1 MTERSSWWQGFT
13 AALSRERRTVLSHP
27 WEVVAC
33 LLMPLLWCA
42 CIVGLLNEGLM
53 RELPVA
59 VTDLDNTAD
68 SRALLRSVEA
78 LPSVKLL
85 SMDRGEAAEALRAG
99 EIAGVL
105 SIPPRWSET
114 RGRAGGGSVEL
125 SLSRTTYAMST
136 VLELDIKKALLDWSV
151 EKTVR
156 QASMLGGT
164 DGAARI
170 AGVFKPYE
178 VLLGNEAF
186 NFSYYLASALIP
198 MLLGLGCVLS
208 ACSSLVREWRQG
220 RVAELLAQGAPPS
233 AVLAAKLLFWISVYS
248 LYMAGYIAWFAGF
261 MGAAPAGSLGLW
273 LLAGVLFIAG
283 MAASALLFA
292 SVSPFWCFALVLCIL
307 TAAPTIPF
315 TGFTFPAFDMD
326 VFAQGFSKLLPL
338 TWYVHAQEQQWVL
351 ASPLSVSLK
360 TLGIAALFVG
370 VPFAIGFPLLS
381 RRMRGW
387 AKAEAEK
394 PGAGEAAPGSGA
406 AVRPGFL
413 AVLRDT
419 LKNGIFNE
427 NTFAI
432 FTGAVAFYLV
442 FYGWPYS
449 AEQVTKVP
457 VVVTDLDGSD
467 ASRALVR
474 DLASAVKINVTD
486 IVRSEAD
493 AKRLLREDRLNAAIL
508 IPAGFEGD
516 LASGKGTAVGVYG
529 NGAFPSQGHSVYA
542 ALASI
547 VQERAVRAAG
557 RLMLAHGVPAEVL
570 ARQTAAPPLIVTGD
584 MFNRIGGYRVYM
596 VPMVGVLII
605 QSVMLMGITMAAG
618 GWIAAR
624 RREAFVREAMGSL
637 RGFAAMLAAFFLVTL
652 FWVFYA
658 EGFYFG
664 FMEFGS
670 FGNPGATLLLGTLYA
685 MAVAAFSLF
694 ITFALGSNHQSTPL
708 VILTSAPCVFLAG
721 CIYPA
726 WNFAPWALGVSK
738 LFPSTPGI
746 NGLLAA
752 SQNGAAL
759 SSVMPWALHLLALV
773 LLYGTGAYALARWR
787 GARLD
792 RGALP
797 PDD

>member
-1 MTERSSWWQGFT
+1 MTERLGWWQGFA
-13 AALSRERRTVLSHP
+13 AALVRECRTVLSHP
-27 WEVVAC
+27 WEAAAC

-42 CIVGLLNEGLM
+42 VVAGLLNEGLM
-53 RELPVA
+53 RGLPVA
-59 VTDLDNTAD
+59 VADLDNSAD
-68 SRALLRSVEA
+68 SRALVRSVEA
-78 LPSVKLL
+78 LPSVELVA
-85 SMDRGEAAEALRAG
+85 MDRGEAAEALRAG

-114 RGRAGGGSVEL
+114 RGRPGGASVEL
-125 SLSRTTYAMST
+125 SLSRTIYAMST

-151 EKTVR
+151 ERTVAR
-156 QASMLGGT
+156 ASMLGGT

-178 VLLGNEAF
+178 ALFGNEAF

-198 MLLGLGCVLS
+198 MLLGLACVLV

-220 RVAELLAQGAPPS
+220 RVSELLAQGAPPS
-233 AVLAAKLLFWISVYS
+233 SVIAAKLFVWIALYS
-248 LYMAGYIAWFAGF
+248 LYMAGYVAWFAGF
-261 MGAAPAGSLGLW
+261 MGAAPAGSLALW
-273 LLAGVLFIAG
+273 LLAGVVYIAG
-283 MAASALLFA
+283 MAATALLFTA
-292 SVSPFWCFALVLCIL
+292 VSPFWCFALVLCIL

-351 ASPLSVSLK
+351 ASPLAVSLK
-360 TLGIAALFVG
+360 TLGVAALFVA
-370 VPFAIGFPLLS
+370 VPFAVGFPLLS
-381 RRMRGW
+381 KRMRGW
-387 AKAEAEK
+387 AAQESEKEGGDEAF
-394 PGAGEAAPGSGA
+394 ASEA
-406 AVRPGFL
+406 RPGFL
-413 AVLRDT
+413 DVLRET
-419 LKNGIFNE
+419 LLKSVFNR

-449 AEQVTKVP
+449 GEQVTKVP
-457 VVVTDLDGSD
+457 VVVTDLDDSD
-467 ASRALVR
+467 ASRALIR
-474 DLASAVKINVTD
+474 DLSSAVKIEVSEV
-486 IVRSEAD
+486 VRSEAD
-493 AKRLLREDRLNAAIL
+493 AKRLLQEDRINAAVL
-508 IPAGFEGD
+508 IPAGFESD
-516 LASGKGTAVGVYG
+516 IASGKGSAVGVYG
-529 NGAFPSQGHSVYA
+529 NGAFPSQAHSVYA

-547 VQERAVRAAG
+547 VQERATLAAA
-557 RLMLAHGVPAEVL
+557 RLMLAHGVPADVL
-570 ARQTAAPPLIVTGD
+570 ARQTAAPPMIVTGD

-596 VPMVGVLII
+596 VPMVGVLIV

-624 RREAFVREAMGSL
+624 RRETFVREAMGSAK
-637 RGFAAMLAAFFLVTL
+637 GFAAMLAAFFLLTL

-670 FGNPGATLLLGTLYA
+670 FGNPAGTLLIGTLYA

-694 ITFALGSNHQSTPL
+694 VTFALGSNHQSTPL

-726 WNFAPWALGVSK
+726 WNFAPWVLWASK
-738 LFPSTPGI
+738 LFPSTAGI

-759 SSVMPWALHLLALV
+759 ASVIPWLLHLLVLILV
-773 LLYGTGAYALARWR
+773 YGAGAYALARWR

-792 RGALP
+792 RGEPP

>member
-1 MTERSSWWQGFT
+1 MTERSSWWLGFT
-13 AALSRERRTVLSHP
+13 AALARERRTVLSHP
-27 WEVVAC
+27 WEAVAC
-33 LLMPLLWCA
+33 LVMPLLWCA
-42 CIVGLLNEGLM
+42 LIAGLLNEGLM
-53 RELPVA
+53 RGLPVA
-59 VTDLDNTAD
+59 VTDLDNSAE
-68 SRALLRSVEA
+68 SRSLVRSVEA

-85 SMDRGEAAEALRAG
+85 AMEGREAAEALRAG
-99 EIAGVL
+99 EVAGVL

-114 RGRAGGGSVEL
+114 RSRPGGASVEL

-151 EKTVR
+151 GKTVER
-156 QASMLGGT
+156 ASMLGGT

-178 VLLGNEAF
+178 ALFGNESF

-198 MLLGLGCVLS
+198 MLLGLACVLVT
-208 ACSSLVREWRQG
+208 CSSLVREWRQG

-233 AVLAAKLLFWISVYS
+233 SVIAAKLFLWIAIYS
-248 LYMAGYIAWFAGF
+248 LYMAGYVAWFAGF
-261 MGAAPAGSLGLW
+261 MGAAPAGSLALW
-273 LLAGVLFIAG
+273 LLAGVIYIAG
-283 MAASALLFA
+283 MAATALLFA

-351 ASPLSVSLK
+351 ASPLAVSLK
-360 TLGIAALFVG
+360 TLGIAVLFVAL
-370 VPFAIGFPLLS
+370 PFAIGFPLLS
-381 RRMRGW
+381 KRMRGW
-387 AKAEAEK
+387 AKAEKEK
-394 PGAGEAAPGSGA
+394 SEAHEDASESAAGA
-406 AVRPGFL
+406 RPGFF

-432 FTGAVAFYLV
+432 FTGAVAFYLI

-467 ASRALVR
+467 ASRALIR
-474 DLASAVKINVTD
+474 DLSSAVKINVTD

-493 AKRLLREDRLNAAIL
+493 AKRLLQEDRINAAVL
-508 IPAGFEGD
+508 IPAGFESD
-516 LASGKGTAVGVYG
+516 IASGKGSSVGVYG
-529 NGAFPSQGHSVYA
+529 NGAFPSQAHSVYA

-547 VQERAVRAAG
+547 VQERATLAAG
-557 RLMLAHGVPAEVL
+557 RLMLAHGVPADVL
-570 ARQTAAPPLIVTGD
+570 ARQTVAPPMIVTGD

-624 RREAFVREAMGSL
+624 RREAFVREAMGSAK
-637 RGFAAMLAAFFLVTL
+637 GFAAMLAAFFLLTL

-726 WNFAPWALGVSK
+726 WNFAPWALWASK
-738 LFPSTPGI
+738 LFPSTAGI

-759 SSVMPWALHLLALV
+759 ASVIPWALHLLALIA
-773 LLYGTGAYALARWR
+773 LYGAGAYALARWR
-787 GARLD
+787 GERLD
-792 RGALP
+792 RGVLP